1 MSFVNLIK
9 NELNKTIG
17 NQLPQEMIDEIMNHY
32 EHPRK
37 TLFNEIKRKGKSCFD
52 TASNKLI
59 DMIAGTGTFQE
70 GHFETVGKRH
80 EILTVRK
87 GAGEWSPLDLK
98 VKIISRSKFIEIYQ
112 TKDIRDWDF
121 DVVYLFY

>member
-37 TLFNEIKRKGKSCFD
+37 ALFNEIKRKGKSCFD

-87 GAGEWSPLDLK
+87 GGEWSPLDLK
-98 VKIISRSKFIEIYQ
+98 VRIISRSKVIEIYQ
-112 TKDIRDWDF
+112 TKDIRDWGF
-121 DVVYLFY
+121 